1 MLNNTI
7 RGENM
12 KVMDLPMEERPRE
25 RLLVFGKE
33 QLSNE
38 ELLAIILKSGSGGKS
53 VKEISQDILATTNG
67 IFNLKDITYSQLRQ
81 IKGIGQAQALTI
93 LSVIELGKRIFKL
106 PTYQERVILNTS
118 DKIYNYMKYQLLDKK
133 QEYFYCL
140 YVNNK
145 NELLERKLL
154 FMGTVNRS
162 VVHPREVFKNAYLC
176 SASGIICVHNHPS
189 GDIHPSKEDIH
200 LTKALVEI
208 GSINGIPIVD
218 HIIMGDEQYY
228 SFYEEGMITNL

>member
-1 MLNNTI
+1 
-7 RGENM
+7 M
-12 KVMDLPMEERPRE
+12 KVMDLPVEERPRE
-25 RLLVFGKE
+25 RLLEFGKE
-33 QLSNE
+33 QLSSE

-53 VKEISQDILATTNG
+53 VKEISQDILVMANG
-67 IFNLKDITYSQLRQ
+67 ISHLKDITYSQLTS

-93 LSVIELGKRIFKL
+93 LSVIELGKRIFEL
-106 PTYQERVILNTS
+106 PVHQEKVILNTS

-189 GDIHPSKEDIH
+189 GDITPSREDIH
-200 LTKALVEI
+200 LTKSLVEL
-208 GSINGIPIVD
+208 GKVNGIPVVD
-218 HIIMGDEQYY
+218 HIIVGNDQYY
-228 SFYEEGMITNL
+228 SFYEDGMITNL